1 MKIVVDELPEY
12 CSFCMFEEW
21 ESLRNYCKLT
31 KFFTDSCSDREEH
44 CPLIELSR
52 AIKEVT

>member
-1 MKIVVDELPEY
+1 MKVVVDELPEY

-21 ESLRNYCKLT
+21 ESLRSYCKLT
-31 KFFTDSCSDREEH
+31 KFFTDVNCRREEH

-52 AIKEVT
+52 VIKEVT